1 MSTYTQLLLVAA
13 ITIYI
18 VDLSGFTISW
28 RSALRKALGVPV
40 LRALPPF
47 DCGKCAT
54 WWACLLWAWL
64 ACHDLRLETVA
75 FAAALSFCSTTAGS
89 IACAILDTLVNIF
102 NRVAEAT
109 DRRTAK

>member
-1 MSTYTQLLLVAA
+1 MNTYTQLLLVAA
-13 ITIYI
+13 ITVYV
-18 VDLSGFTISW
+18 VDLSGFTVSW

-40 LRALPPF
+40 LRPLPPF

-75 FAAALSFCSTTAGS
+75 FAALLSFASTAAGTV
-89 IACAILDTLVNIF
+89 AGAVRDTVINIF
-102 NRVAEAT
+102 NRVADAT
-109 DRRTAK
+109 ERRTAR

>member
-13 ITIYI
+13 ITTYI
-18 VDLSGFTISW
+18 VDLSGFTVAW
-28 RSALRKALGVPV
+28 RSALRKALGLTS
-40 LRALPPF
+40 LRPLPPF

-75 FAAALSFCSTTAGS
+75 FAALLSFCTTPFGS
-89 IACAILDTLVNIF
+89 ALGAVLDTVVNIF

-109 DRRTAK
+109 ERRTAK